1 MPKAYCKL
9 ARFLPECYLCSGGLL
24 SHTGQVRRDHS
35 DSPEGQPSAVQDK
48 YPSSLAAGGTTLSAL
63 RGFPA
68 ASMALFPVSDLHK
81 DSMLVSVPRRLAQDC
96 ARKPW
101 GHLKETS
108 SKVHSLKTWSWAA
121 VGRSGVWRRQGRK
134 QTSEEGRAAPR
145 QRNGRGLIQ
154 GGGWKAARSEQ
165 HPGS

>member
-1 MPKAYCKL
+1 MTPLRGSPQQCKISTL
-9 ARFLPECYLCSGGLL
+9 AP
-24 SHTGQVRRDHS
+24 
-35 DSPEGQPSAVQDK
+35 
-48 YPSSLAAGGTTLSAL
+48 LAAGGATLSAL

-81 DSMLVSVPRRLAQDC
+81 DPMLVSVPRRLAQDC

-121 VGRSGVWRRQGRK
+121 VGRRGLRRRQGQK
-134 QTSEEGRAAPR
+134 QTSEEGRATPR
-145 QRNGRGLIQ
+145 RRNGHGLIQ
-154 GGGWKAARSEQ
+154 GGGWKEERSEQ